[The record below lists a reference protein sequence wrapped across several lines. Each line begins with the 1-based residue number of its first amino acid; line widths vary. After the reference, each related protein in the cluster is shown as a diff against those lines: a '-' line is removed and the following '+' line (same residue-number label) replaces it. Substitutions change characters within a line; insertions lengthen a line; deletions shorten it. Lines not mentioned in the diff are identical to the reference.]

1 MNTLRLITKTCST
14 AMCLLVSMNG
24 FGADLL
30 HVYKLAETNDQEYLQ
45 GLASHRVV
53 LESRPQA
60 LSQLFPP

>member
-45 GLASHRVV
+45 
-53 LESRPQA
+53 A
-60 LSQLFPP
+60 LSFSPCST